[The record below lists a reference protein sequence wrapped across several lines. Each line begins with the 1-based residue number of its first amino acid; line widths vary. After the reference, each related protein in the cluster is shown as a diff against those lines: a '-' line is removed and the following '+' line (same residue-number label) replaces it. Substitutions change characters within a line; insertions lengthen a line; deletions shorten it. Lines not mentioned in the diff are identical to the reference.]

1 MKEDEVLRLLE
12 LFEIF
17 NFNIKQIEQDM
28 KILKNILRNKQRE
41 NNYY

>member
-1 MKEDEVLRLLE
+1 MKEHEVLRLLE

-28 KILKNILRNKQRE
+28 KILKNILRNK
-41 NNYY
+41 

>member
-1 MKEDEVLRLLE
+1 MKRDEIIKLLE

-28 KILKNILRNKQRE
+28 KILETLLKKYTKNA
-41 NNYY
+41 NY

>member
-1 MKEDEVLRLLE
+1 MKEHEVLRLLE

>member
-1 MKEDEVLRLLE
+1 MKEYEVLRLLE